1 VSTRI
6 LIADD
11 DRFLLQNLRI
21 LLESHGYEVLS
32 ATSGEE
38 AMALAASKPIDL
50 VILDIN
56 MPDEDGLTVCR
67 KLRGK
72 WRFPILMLTA
82 RTDSMDKVVG
92 LEVGAD
98 DYLTKPFE
106 PSELIARIR
115 AHLRRT
121 KEYAEPN
128 GGSKVIA
135 VGDLLLDRDSRTVA
149 MAGRPVELTNKEFE
163 LLAHLA
169 ANAGRVISRE
179 SLFDRVW
186 EFDIEFSSNS
196 LDVHIYRLRKK
207 IEPDPDHPS
216 YLLTVKGYGYK
227 LEHFPA
233 P

>member
-21 LLESHGYEVLS
+21 LLESHGYEVHS

-38 AMALAASKPIDL
+38 AIALAASKPIDL

-82 RTDSMDKVVG
+82 RTDAMDKVVG
-92 LEVGAD
+92 LEIGAD

-121 KEYAEPN
+121 KEYAKPSAPSN
-128 GGSKVIA
+128 VIA
-135 VGDLLLDRDSRTVA
+135 VGDLLLDRDARTVA

-196 LDVHIYRLRKK
+196 LDVHIYRLRRK
-207 IEPDPDHPS
+207 IEPDPDRPS

-233 P
+233 S